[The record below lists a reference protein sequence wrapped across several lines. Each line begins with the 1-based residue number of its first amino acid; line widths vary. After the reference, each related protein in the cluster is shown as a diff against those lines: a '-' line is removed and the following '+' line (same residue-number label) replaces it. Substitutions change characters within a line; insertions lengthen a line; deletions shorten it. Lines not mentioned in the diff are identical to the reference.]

1 MSFVKII
8 YDNNSYDYN
17 NANSTAMA
25 ILGLFLSSDVG
36 CGSRI
41 NTWPSFKDWALN
53 DSLGECL
60 SGNITRL
67 EKENGNILLTNS
79 YSEEK
84 TPTELKITQEQFV
97 QILTDW
103 EEKVC
108 KLRPKEVTIT
118 YENDQ
123 FVIETKN

>member
-8 YDNNSYDYN
+8 YDNNFYDYD
-17 NANSTAMA
+17 NANSNTMA

-36 CGSRI
+36 CGLS
-41 NTWPSFKDWALN
+41 TWPSFKDWVLN

-67 EKENGNILLTNS
+67 EKEGNYILLTDL
-79 YSEEK
+79 YSEEEP
-84 TPTELKITQEQFV
+84 PTELKITRKEFI

-108 KLRPKEVTIT
+108 KLMPKEVIIT
-118 YENDQ
+118 YDNDE
-123 FVIETKN
+123 FVIKTKD

>member
-8 YDNNSYDYN
+8 YDNNSYDYE
-17 NANSTAMA
+17 NANSTTMA

-41 NTWPSFKDWALN
+41 NTWPSFKDWTLD

-67 EKENGNILLTNS
+67 EKENDNILLTNL

-84 TPTELKITQEQFV
+84 IPTVLKMSRDQF
-97 QILTDW
+97 IKLLDDW
-103 EEKVC
+103 DKKVC
-108 KLRPKEVTIT
+108 KLEPKEVTIT
-118 YENDQ
+118 YNNDE
-123 FVIETKN
+123 FVIKTKD